1 MTKSKAEQVLEALH
15 DALDGPLG
23 VPSGSLL
30 PRNATLPSRIPA
42 AGVVILRDG
51 DPGEPE
57 VTLSPLAY
65 HYEHRAEVDV
75 VIDRPQPA
83 ADQAFDTLRR
93 QIGAA
98 VADDRTLGGLCEW
111 VDGVAPAP
119 LQLVIEG
126 AESLKAAT
134 IVVVLHYT
142 ADDPLL

>member
-1 MTKSKAEQVLEALH
+1 MVKSTSEAVLQALQDRLKSH
-15 DALDGPLG
+15 AALPVGAVLD
-23 VPSGSLL
+23 
-30 PRNATLPSRIPA
+30 RNATLPMRIPA
-42 AGVVILRDG
+42 AGVIILRDG

-65 HYEHRAEVDV
+65 HYEHRAEIDV
-75 VIDRPQPA
+75 VVDRPQPV
-83 ADQAFDTLRR
+83 ADQVFDTLRR

-98 VADDRTLGGLCEW
+98 LDADRTLGGLCDWIE
-111 VDGVAPAP
+111 GAAPAP
-119 LQLVIEG
+119 LSLAIEG